1 MIDVRSF
8 RFRFRLP
15 LSCAAILAPAVSLA
29 GVVPAAAPAAPT
41 PGDSFVGELLAILIP
56 LVLIIA
62 GLLFLLR
69 LLRRRY
75 GLSGSD
81 APLSVLQI
89 LPVGPRERLVL
100 VKSRAGRVFA
110 IGVGAQSVTFV
121 TDLDPQDLQIPAS
134 SAAVGPAHV
143 PVNIDGH
150 R

>member
-1 MIDVRSF
+1 MIRVARLRSA
-8 RFRFRLP
+8 L
-15 LSCAAILAPAVSLA
+15 I
-29 GVVPAAAPAAPT
+29 VPAALLATSAQAAVTPART
-41 PGDSFVGELLAILIP
+41 PNDSFVGELLAILIP

-69 LLRRRY
+69 LVRRRY

-89 LPVGPRERLVL
+89 LPVGPRERVVL

-110 IGVGAQSVTFV
+110 IGVGSQSVTFI
-121 TDLDPQDLQIPAS
+121 TDLDADDLEAPPSTAS
-134 SAAVGPAHV
+134 LAESHSLS
-143 PVNIDGH
+143 NIDGD

>member
-1 MIDVRSF
+1 MVHARSS
-8 RFRFRLP
+8 RFCFP
-15 LSCAAILAPAVSLA
+15 LAAAAVLAPGLALA
-29 GVVPAAAPAAPT
+29 GVAPAAAAPT
-41 PGDSFVGELLAILIP
+41 PGDSFIGELLAILIP

-81 APLSVLQI
+81 APLSVVQI

-100 VKSRAGRVFA
+100 VKSRGGRVFA
-110 IGVGAQSVTFV
+110 IGVGAHSVNFV
-121 TDLDPQDLQIPAS
+121 TDMAPEDLQTPVS
-134 SAAVGPAHV
+134 SAAAASPEL

>member
-1 MIDVRSF
+1 MT
-8 RFRFRLP
+8 
-15 LSCAAILAPAVSLA
+15 CATRPYRRRERALCA
-29 GVVPAAAPAAPT
+29 GLLLVATASAHAASPAAPT
-41 PGDSFVGELLAILIP
+41 PSDSFVGELLALVIP

-69 LLRRRY
+69 LVRRRY
-75 GLSGSD
+75 GLSGND

-121 TDLDPQDLQIPAS
+121 TDLDAEDLQAPPSTDIPAAS
-134 SAAVGPAHV
+134 HSP
-143 PVNIDGH
+143 PNIDGY